1 MLFPLLE
8 MSSGL
13 LPPSN
18 SRIIQDENSMNL
30 FLIPQAELLLISYE
44 CINKIITVTIYQA
57 PSDNLL
63 GILPGLLTTYY
74 TPNTFLFG
82 RNIVANNIKCL
93 PLWKLHS
100 FLCNHLM

>member
-1 MLFPLLE
+1 MLFPLLG

-18 SRIIQDENSMNL
+18 SCIIQDENSMNL

-63 GILPGLLTTYY
+63 GILPVGAPTMHQT
-74 TPNTFLFG
+74 LFYLVG
-82 RNIVANNIKCL
+82 I
-93 PLWKLHS
+93 
-100 FLCNHLM
+100 